1 MNDIIILSAGRVGS
15 LASCLLVESGDYRVY
30 LIDRY
35 IPDDKP
41 ILKKILII

>member
-15 LASCLLVESGDYRVY
+15 LASYLLFESGDYRVY

-41 ILKKILII
+41 VLEKKY